1 MNFDS
6 GNIASTFCTFCGL
19 DGFSGVIAST
29 SSFDKE
35 HEVLSLSSTTSF
47 GIGSVVAS
55 PQNVPDE
62 QVGPPGAVVG
72 AGGAAVVGPKN
83 LHYLT
88 LFYYKLS
95 Y

>member
-1 MNFDS
+1 M
-6 GNIASTFCTFCGL
+6 
-19 DGFSGVIAST
+19 
-29 SSFDKE
+29 
-35 HEVLSLSSTTSF
+35 
-47 GIGSVVAS
+47 GSVVAS